1 MTKTDTS
8 GTRYAKTAHE
18 QPNANATDAKAR
30 FGWEDYHKASAADP
44 SKQPAGTA
52 KSSFGY
58 ARVYQDN
65 LYRVY
70 RNELCRPWTFA
81 GNNFD
86 LNIPECA
93 YIKKITFTAKI
104 RVKGKITVK
113 APKGR
118 FNLYHGTKNVKNN
131 IKNDTGWKDGYY
143 QYNPNKNLSNN
154 WQSIEYVM
162 TGDEFRRRGYPVSEL
177 NTAKMGID
185 LSWYHATSVKGIHEV
200 EIQYVACK
208 VDYELP
214 DESVVITQVTTE
226 DNPLMTES
234 GTPFRIIAKYYNNS
248 NAGCC
253 GNTAKVINVKLPP
266 NVTATKV
273 MGQGDYSD
281 GEWTVQCVPNAFSFI
296 ALDVMDYGIGEKSID
311 FQNKDVNARLWY
323 YSASVANDVG
333 EVTPHPDTYMQ
344 KGLNSCVTFKSL
356 VNASDGKATF
366 NINMDTLKAS
376 NPNVKWS
383 IISEK
388 TSPDVSLKTDECT
401 NNKAVF
407 NVPRE
412 QRVEITFKGCYVPTF
427 TGETSVTV
435 NLDGKNPKEAE
446 YIVLPAPVFHV
457 RNTAKTTEKERG
469 IEEIVLNPS
478 TLEFITHRI
487 ASTTELG
494 AYVIDCGVDE
504 FDKTM
509 VEKECTLTADV
520 WEQVDYIGVVPLEYH
535 HYDPDSTYSNKAIS
549 NSYKNKT
556 YKGKEGVIDE
566 KISLKFKA
574 RPWQVPTLQ
583 GLTKLDK
590 PTPINAN
597 HKCFEGDPLNHR
609 GWAVLSEIKAER
621 TNPLWYDVE
630 AEVDYIT
637 HDIHTKFQ
645 IFKELAVNNVPM
657 PDLTV
662 EVVGIDENLATRLDI
677 FNVTTDGGFIYDEDG
692 EDGTNNIFSL
702 DEGQK
707 LNINTVKALSDV
719 ANIRFDWYSN
729 RINELR
735 ENNLERVIRLRDE
748 SGESVFEYEYTNFKF
763 YEDYITC
770 TAIVRIKTADGWATY
785 EYPDLDMRM
794 EVEADLKSDVD
805 EESEVIYDDDASEEE
820 YYKYNSET
828 RTYELVSDEDYDGD
842 LYTYDEDT
850 DTYNL
855 IVDGGDEPAYEEGYV
870 APAFDLNKYNVTQIY
885 GTSLLL
891 HLNGSKLQ
899 IVDEGY
905 NGREFVSDEIQ
916 LISKNYHFETEWKN
930 NNVDGNT
937 EDIISYI
944 GLSLEETILETD
956 YSQYYK
962 DTVVSPFPI
971 PYKTVMFTRKSEE
984 GTIYY
989 LTGGEPYKYM
999 LEPFYQYYCGCDLL
1013 GDRTSI
1019 FDLNNSYTYYYIE
1032 NGLVRLGF
1040 NKYNGRLYLAK
1051 YDAESE
1057 EWITTHYFHLVNE
1070 PKFAVET
1077 YSDDKI
1083 VIKAGN
1089 DTFFTI
1095 WRGRPFI
1102 GIKNPTDTI
1111 YIDSNFSYCLSD
1123 KINGD
1128 EYTYPRIFS
1137 FNNTDNMLPM
1147 GIGGNTLDSDE
1158 FTIDDDEEIIITSYD
1173 ITLSIP
1179 SDIYGNDEVNII
1191 PTITP
1196 TPTTGKVH
1204 LIVNGEDV
1212 TNSETPFT
1220 VTHTFKS
1227 EGAYKIYAVYVG
1239 NENDDIAIS
1248 PVYDVVVKP
1257 RPLEQDPK
1265 PEVQGAYNMRIVSAP
1280 KKFVYRDGQKVV
1292 IQLRKGTTEM
1302 PKMIVEKVVPS
1313 SSGSIYTA
1321 ETDNNGKVEIR
1332 NSDER
1337 WLPGKHQ
1344 WGARFYDPENGK
1356 LVCEALRWITIEKAT
1371 PTFTHNAANGIVS
1384 KGKSLTVKLNG
1395 VDSKADSKKAG
1406 LAKHKVTYKEGRKK
1420 GSTETNAN
1428 GKFSVKF
1435 NTRGTK
1441 KLKVIFAGN
1450 KRYKAVSKTFTIKVV

>member
-1 MTKTDTS
+1 MTKIENS
-8 GTRYAKTAHE
+8 GIKYAKTTHG
-18 QPNANATDAKAR
+18 QPNANLSDAKWR
-30 FGWEDYHKASAADP
+30 NDWTNYNKSSAADTSIMP
-44 SKQPAGTA
+44 SGSAESFYWIGQGTD
-52 KSSFGY
+52 KHT
-58 ARVYQDN
+58 
-65 LYRVY
+65 LK
-70 RNELCRPWTFA
+70 PWTFA
-81 GNNFD
+81 GNDFD
-86 LNIPECA
+86 LNIPLCA
-93 YIKKITFTAKI
+93 YITKITFTARIKI
-104 RVKGKITVK
+104 TGKIDVN
-113 APKGR
+113 APQGR
-118 FNLYHGTKNVKNN
+118 FNLYHGSNNVSNN
-131 IKNDTGWKDGYY
+131 IKDGTGWKDGYY
-143 QYNPNKNLSNN
+143 YVKPNKKLTNN
-154 WQSIEYVM
+154 WQNIDYVM
-162 TGDEFRRRGYPVSEL
+162 TGAEFRKRGYPVSEL
-177 NTAKMGID
+177 MQDRLGID
-185 LSWYHATSVKGIHEV
+185 LRWYDPVKPNNSAHYV
-200 EIQYVACK
+200 QIQYISCK
-208 VDYELP
+208 VEYEMP
-214 DESVVITQVTTE
+214 DQSVVMNTVTTE
-226 DNPLMTES
+226 DNPLMVKS
-234 GTPFRIIAKYYNNS
+234 GDKFQVVAQYYNRS

-253 GNTAKVINVKLPP
+253 NGASKDINVNLPP
-266 NVTATKV
+266 NVQATAI
-273 MGQGDYSD
+273 MSANDYHD
-281 GEWTVQCVPNAFSFI
+281 GVWTVQCNPNAFSVLVLEVI
-296 ALDVMDYGIGEKSID
+296 DYGIGEKNIEFS
-311 FQNKDVNARLWY
+311 NPDVNTKFWY
-323 YSASVANDVG
+323 YSEPVANDVG
-333 EVTPHPDTYMQ
+333 EVTPYPDTYMQ

-366 NINMDTLKAS
+366 NVNMDTVNNS
-376 NPNVKWS
+376 NPSVKWS
-383 IISEK
+383 IVENK
-388 TSPDVSLKTDECT
+388 TDTGVSIKTDECT
-401 NNKAVF
+401 DSKFVL
-407 NVPRE
+407 NVPRGE
-412 QRVEITFKGCYVPTF
+412 PVNVTFKGCFIPSF
-427 TGETSVTV
+427 TGDSTVTV
-435 NLDGKNPKEAE
+435 NLDGRNSKSADYNV
-446 YIVLPAPVFHV
+446 YPAPVFHV
-457 RNTAKTTEKERG
+457 RNEAKTKEDERK
-469 IEEIVLNPS
+469 IAEIVLYPS

-494 AYVIDCGVDE
+494 AYVIDCGVDD

-520 WEQVDYIGVVPLEYH
+520 WEQVDYIGVVPLKYH
-535 HYDPDSTYSNKAIS
+535 HYDPESTYSNKAIS

-574 RPWQVPTLQ
+574 RPWEVPTLQ

-645 IFKELAVNNVPM
+645 IFKELAVNDVPM
-657 PDLTV
+657 PDLTA

-677 FNVTTDGGFIYDEDG
+677 FNVHTDGGFIYDEDG

-735 ENNLERVIRLRDE
+735 ENNLERVIRLCDE

-770 TAIVRIKTADGWATY
+770 TAIVRIKTADGWNSY

-794 EVEADLKSDVD
+794 EVEADLISDVD

-820 YYKYNSET
+820 YYRYDSET
-828 RTYELVSDEDYDGD
+828 RTYELVTDEDYDGD

-870 APAFDLNKYNVTQIY
+870 APAFDLNKYNVTQVY

-891 HLNGSKLQ
+891 SINGSTLK

-937 EDIISYI
+937 EDIISYM

-962 DTVVSPFPI
+962 DAVVSPFPI

-1158 FTIDDDEEIIITSYD
+1158 FTIDDDEEIIITPHD

-1179 SDIYGNDEVNII
+1179 SNIYGNDEVNIT
-1191 PTITP
+1191 PTITH

-1220 VTHTFKS
+1220 LTHTFKDS
-1227 EGAYKIYAVYVG
+1227 GDYKVYAAYVG
-1239 NENDDIAIS
+1239 DDDDDIAFS
-1248 PVYDVVVKP
+1248 PVYDVVVKT
-1257 RPLEQDPK
+1257 RPMQDDPK
-1265 PEVQGAYNMRIVSAP
+1265 PEIQGAYNLSIISAP
-1280 KKFVYRDGQKVV
+1280 KKFIYRDGQKVV
-1292 IQLRKGTTEM
+1292 MQLKKGTTPIKGYVVECVY
-1302 PKMIVEKVVPS
+1302 PNGATVTKYTGTEGKFEIV
-1313 SSGSIYTA
+1313 
-1321 ETDNNGKVEIR
+1321 NNNTQFI
-1332 NSDER
+1332 
-1337 WLPGKHQ
+1337 PGRHQ
-1344 WGARFYDPENGK
+1344 WGARFYDPANSK
-1356 LVCEALRWITIEKAT
+1356 LICEALRWITIEKAT
-1371 PTFTHNAANGIVS
+1371 PTFTHNDADGKVS

-1406 LAKHKVTYKEGRKK
+1406 LTTKVTYKIEGGKK
-1420 GSTETNAN
+1420 VSTKTNAN

-1435 NTRGTK
+1435 NAKGTK

-1450 KRYKAVSKTFTIKVV
+1450 TMYKAVSKTFTIKVV